1 MNWHSDQAILFMRSC
16 GGVQEVFKFI
26 ESSFSP
32 WLPQFLYVYFL
43 CVVHCID
50 AYLNLC
56 TAVHTSNS
64 LYNFT
69 HRHTYVHSTDSIAYL
84 RLLPPN
90 CNANATATAFL
101 SFSVLTLKA
110 NYPILFHRR
119 SIALPIKR
127 LITVFLS
134 SWKLRCLIST
144 YLNHFWEI
152 LAWVSFIEQV
162 VFNNQSCLTR
172 MSWISL
178 PVKLYGFLGVFDS
191 KTPSMF

>member
-1 MNWHSDQAILFMRSC
+1 MNWHSGQAILFMRSYSD
-16 GGVQEVFKFI
+16 VQEVFKFI
-26 ESSFSP
+26 EWSFSP
-32 WLPQFLYVYFL
+32 WLPQFLHVYFYL
-43 CVVHCID
+43 CVEHCID
-50 AYLNLC
+50 AYLHLC

-64 LYNFT
+64 LYNIT
-69 HRHTYVHSTDSIAYL
+69 HTQHSIAYH

-127 LITVFLS
+127 LITTLS
-134 SWKLRCLIST
+134 FSDHGS
-144 YLNHFWEI
+144 YFWEI
-152 LAWVSFIEQV
+152 LAWVSFTEQV

>member
-127 LITVFLS
+127 LITTLS
-134 SWKLRCLIST
+134 FSDHGS
-144 YLNHFWEI
+144 YFWEI
-152 LAWVSFIEQV
+152 LAWVSFTEQ
-162 VFNNQSCLTR
+162 SGCLQ
-172 MSWISL
+172 
-178 PVKLYGFLGVFDS
+178 
-191 KTPSMF
+191 

>member
-1 MNWHSDQAILFMRSC
+1 MNWHSDQAILFMRSY
-16 GGVQEVFKFI
+16 GDVQEVFKFI

-69 HRHTYVHSTDSIAYL
+69 HRHTYVHSTASHTSASCPPIAMPMPLPQLSSPSQCKRSRPTIQYFSIEGQEPCL
-84 RLLPPN
+84 SRDWLQP
-90 CNANATATAFL
+90 FL
-101 SFSVLTLKA
+101 SQLMEIMVPDIYIFESFLRDPCLGV
-110 NYPILFHRR
+110 FHRAVWMS
-119 SIALPIKR
+119 SI
-127 LITVFLS
+127 
-134 SWKLRCLIST
+134 IS
-144 YLNHFWEI
+144 LVN
-152 LAWVSFIEQV
+152 
-162 VFNNQSCLTR
+162 R

-178 PVKLYGFLGVFDS
+178 PVKLLNRVSGCLW
-191 KTPSMF
+191 